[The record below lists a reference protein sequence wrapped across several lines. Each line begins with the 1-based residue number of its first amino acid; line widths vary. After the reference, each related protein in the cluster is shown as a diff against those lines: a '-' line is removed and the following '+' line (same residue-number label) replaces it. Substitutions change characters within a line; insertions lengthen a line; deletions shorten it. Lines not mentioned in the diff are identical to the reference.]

1 MIKYKRLQDLLTS
14 LKLFLPNNHA
24 VLLASKLIW
33 LSPQRL
39 PNTKIISQVGY
50 GA

>member
-1 MIKYKRLQDLLTS
+1 MIKYKRLQELLTS

-24 VLLASKLIW
+24 VFLASKILW
-33 LSPQRL
+33 LSPQRV
-39 PNTKIISQVGY
+39 PNTKIVSQVGY